1 MNTSYPIGA
10 RLSGP
15 DYRAMHKLQRSD
27 FSPLIILPNLILKVS
42 PYYMSPPSP
51 DATLTLT
58 RNPRTLIGT
67 REKLRCG
74 KWRENWRAAGA
85 DGSHFRRGA
94 TIPAGRRAG
103 TWTTFPVDELTLDNK
118 SPTIPKLA
126 PILTPYGRFQRKKDS
141 LDRYSVLICRRLLQ
155 RALHK
160 FNSLRALGLLLTD
173 GAPTVGRGKTF

>member
-1 MNTSYPIGA
+1 MHLVQIIRCAQPFLIFADRIPRLLPEEDRLFADSADHKVDQRLTNFLVYSSYPI
-10 RLSGP
+10 SFK
-15 DYRAMHKLQRSD
+15 DQII
-27 FSPLIILPNLILKVS
+27 SPLISLSNLTLKVS

-94 TIPAGRRAG
+94 TIPAGRGAG
-103 TWTTFPVDELTLDNK
+103 TWTTFPVDELTLDDK
-118 SPTIPKLA
+118 SPIPKLA
-126 PILTPYGRFQRKKDS
+126 PILTPYGCFQRTKDS
-141 LDRYSVLICRRLLQ
+141 LDRDSVLI
-155 RALHK
+155 
-160 FNSLRALGLLLTD
+160 
-173 GAPTVGRGKTF
+173 